1 MSESQKKYFKSS
13 KGQKALKKARD
24 AYDKRDP
31 DRRRKQKRDYM
42 RRVRQKQKLIDLG
55 YSLEDLERDNPFTQ
69 HGEQQERA

>member
-1 MSESQKKYFKSS
+1 MSKSQKKYFKSE
-13 KGQKALKKARD
+13 KGRKALKRARD

-55 YSLEDLERDNPFTQ
+55 YSLEELEGDNPFNPRV
-69 HGEQQERA
+69 EE